1 LVFYQALFKYGLYR
15 YFQNTMGPLIVFLVQ
30 NIFFFLNFRKG
41 RTKIKYQ
48 ESCQCP
54 EEIRQL
60 VAKEESAFLNFLKI
74 VLDD

>member
-1 LVFYQALFKYGLYR
+1 MVFIDIFKTQWTLSSFFGKKYL
-15 YFQNTMGPLIVFLVQ
+15 
-30 NIFFFLNFRKG
+30 FFFNFRKG

-60 VAKEESAFLNFLKI
+60 VAAMEESAFLNSLKI